1 MAGASQSRLPNR
13 SHRSSFVDSA
23 LVRVRAGDGGRGS
36 ASFRREPFI
45 PNGGPDGGDGG
56 RGGSVLAVA
65 STSVPSL
72 HPFVSRPVWRADSGQ
87 AGAKAR
93 KEGRSAADV
102 RLLVPVGTQVVDEET
117 GQVVADLDREGAE
130 AVLARGGAGGRGNIH
145 FKSSIKQA
153 PDFAEPGHKG
163 EERQLRLELK
173 LIADAGL
180 VGPPNAGKSSL
191 LAAISAARPK
201 IGDYPFT
208 TLDPELGVASTP
220 AGDRLVV
227 ADIPGLIEGA
237 AQGAG
242 LGLRFLRHV
251 ERTRVLVYVV
261 DGSTED
267 PFGDLAKVRAEVAAY
282 SADLAR
288 RPSLTAVNKVDLEA
302 AAELRRGTRR
312 PDLFFVS
319 ALSGEGVPELVAAIH
334 GAVAEAPAPVPAVAP
349 EPAVQK
355 LRGRRSA
362 GPAPAVRKQSW
373 GYEVIGER
381 ALSLVERADFD
392 SQHSFD
398 WFQVQL
404 HRQGI
409 SAALEEAG
417 VQPGDTVRIGELEFE
432 YQPG

>member
-1 MAGASQSRLPNR
+1 
-13 SHRSSFVDSA
+13 
-23 LVRVRAGDGGRGS
+23 VRAGDGGRGS

-45 PNGGPDGGDGG
+45 PKGGPDGGDGG
-56 RGGSVLAVA
+56 RGGSVIAVA
-65 STSVPSL
+65 SPQVPSL
-72 HPFVSRPVWRADSGQ
+72 HEFVSRPVWRAESGHP
-87 AGAKAR
+87 GAKAR
-93 KEGRSAADV
+93 KQGRSASDV
-102 RLLVPVGTQVVDEET
+102 RLVVPVGTQVVDEET
-117 GQVVADLDREGAE
+117 GEVVADLDREGAE

-163 EERQLRLELK
+163 EQRALRLELK

-201 IGDYPFT
+201 VGDYPFT
-208 TLDPELGVASTP
+208 TLDPELGVAATP

-237 AQGAG
+237 AEGAG

-251 ERTRVLVYVV
+251 ERTRVLVYLV

-288 RPSLTAVNKVDLEA
+288 RPALIAVNKVDLEA
-302 AAELRRGTRR
+302 AAALRRRTRR
-312 PDLFFVS
+312 PGVFFVS
-319 ALSGEGVPELVAAIH
+319 ALTGEGVPELVSAIH
-334 GAVAEAPAPVPAVAP
+334 GAVAESPPPVVT
-349 EPAVQK
+349 VQPVEK
-355 LRGRRSA
+355 LKPRRSSA
-362 GPAPAVRKQSW
+362 PAPAVRKQPW
-373 GYEVIGER
+373 GYEVVGDR
-381 ALSLVERADFD
+381 ALALVERADFE
-392 SQHSFD
+392 SQTSFD

-404 HRQGI
+404 SRLGI
-409 SAALEEAG
+409 THALEEAG
-417 VQPGDTVRIGELEFE
+417 VEPGDTVRIGELEFE